1 MKICAA
7 VGRRNGDMNM
17 NSREMVIECYKRLFN
32 ALVEKDAEQLDML
45 LSEGFAHVHM
55 TGMRLYKE
63 QYISGIVNGIQNYR
77 SVDHDNIEV
86 ELINNCARVHGKTRA
101 MVAAYGGAVHEWK
114 LEQMIKMTLKGGQW
128 HIDEIDVM
136 PYE

>member
-1 MKICAA
+1 MMAEW
-7 VGRRNGDMNM
+7 RDNM
-17 NSREMVIECYKRLFN
+17 NSKEMVIECYRKLFE
-32 ALVEKDAEQLDML
+32 ALVEKDAERLDML
-45 LSEGFAHVHM
+45 LSESFVHIHM

-101 MVAAYGGAVHEWK
+101 MVAAYGGADHEWK
-114 LEQMIKMTLKGGQW
+114 LEQMIKMTLRGGQW